1 MDSPEYMLDLEDIT
15 CLEDVTNYDY
25 SDVPDWAN
33 RRDWYIRCKYELEWN
48 DPETACFMERPDY

>member
-1 MDSPEYMLDLEDIT
+1 MLDLEDIT